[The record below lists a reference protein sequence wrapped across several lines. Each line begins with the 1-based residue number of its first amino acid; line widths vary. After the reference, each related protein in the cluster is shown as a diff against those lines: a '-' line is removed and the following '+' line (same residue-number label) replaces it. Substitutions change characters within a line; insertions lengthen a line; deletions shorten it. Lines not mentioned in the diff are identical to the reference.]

1 MIDNNTNSII
11 NVLSWASIRSKYK
24 YKKQRDIDL
33 SLQHIAALLLIVESA
48 HDGIKQSDLIKT
60 LKWSKQNVM
69 SGSEYLKKLIDLNF
83 IERRRGLGRYWV
95 CYPTTAGRQ
104 ASRKLYNE
112 IRGFNSVSNY

>member
-1 MIDNNTNSII
+1 MDNNTNSII
-11 NVLSWASIRSKYK
+11 NVLAWASIRSKYK
-24 YKKQRDIDL
+24 YKKQLELSL
-33 SLQHIAALLLIVESA
+33 SLQHITALLIIVESS
-48 HDGIKQSDLIKT
+48 HNGIKQSDLIKT

-69 SGSEYLKKLIDLNF
+69 SGSCYLGKLIDLNF

-112 IRGFNSVSNY
+112 IRGFDLVSNY

>member
-1 MIDNNTNSII
+1 MTLNTNSII

-24 YKKQRDIDL
+24 YKKQRELSL
-33 SLQHIAALLLIVESA
+33 SLQHITALLIIVESS
-48 HDGIKQSDLIKT
+48 HNGIYQKELIKT

-69 SGSEYLKKLIDLNF
+69 SGSCYLGKLIDSNL

-95 CYPTTAGRQ
+95 CYPTNAGLK

-112 IRGFNSVSNY
+112 IRGFDSVPNY